1 MRTGAEDGEL
11 GCGSSALA
19 NIPRIGSIRDTPDK

>member
-11 GCGSSALA
+11 GCGSALA
-19 NIPRIGSIRDTPDK
+19 NIPRIGNIRDVPDE